1 MARAKQDMRK
11 HVPSPSAQSAD
22 PRRRDLL
29 LRILFPLPIKRQ
41 TSYIKHVLMDPF
53 SYLSVLIS
61 IVLALGMTRVL
72 AGVGEMLQ
80 ARSRRRLYWVHVFW
94 VANLFLYLVVAW
106 WIFYR
111 WRNQQP
117 WTFFLFIFVLIS
129 PTILY
134 LASIVLFPPES
145 ALDEPVDYKTH
156 YYSNHRAFFVLFA
169 LFTPVDLFDS
179 VLKGIPHLLGLGPQY
194 FISNTLFLAGLVT
207 AAITRNERYHE
218 WYAIIFLLQTIAIS
232 FTIFRTLA

>member
-1 MARAKQDMRK
+1 
-11 HVPSPSAQSAD
+11 
-22 PRRRDLL
+22 
-29 LRILFPLPIKRQ
+29 
-41 TSYIKHVLMDPF
+41 MDPF

-61 IVLALGMTRVL
+61 IILALGMTRVL

-80 ARSRRRLYWVHVFW
+80 TRSRRRLYWVHAIW
-94 VANLFLYLVVAW
+94 VVNLFLYLVVAW

-145 ALDEPVDYKTH
+145 SLDEFVNYKTH
-156 YYSNHRAFFVLFA
+156 YYSNHRVFFVLFA
-169 LFTPVDLFDS
+169 VFSPVDFVDTL
-179 VLKGIPHLLGLGPQY
+179 LKGISHLVALGPLY
-194 FISNTLFLAGLVT
+194 FISSILFFAGLVI
-207 AAITRNERYHE
+207 AAITRNERYHQS
-218 WYAIIFLLQTIAIS
+218 YAIFFLRRQL
-232 FTIFRTLA
+232 